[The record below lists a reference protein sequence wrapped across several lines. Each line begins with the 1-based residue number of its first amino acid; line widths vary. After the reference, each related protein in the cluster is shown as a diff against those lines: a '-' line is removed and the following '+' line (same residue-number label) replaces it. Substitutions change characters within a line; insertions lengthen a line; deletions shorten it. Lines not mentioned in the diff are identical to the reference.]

1 MSFLFDFNK
10 KKTDFLHFIMK
21 WSFDIM
27 KMHFDIVL
35 LCMRAQQI
43 IHTWGILYSL
53 FGSCESSNPFYK
65 LFHM

>member
-10 KKTDFLHFIMK
+10 KKPDFLHFIMK

-43 IHTWGILYSL
+43 IHT
-53 FGSCESSNPFYK
+53 
-65 LFHM
+65 